1 MSEADSCGSSLQ
13 LVPGDPAPRLPGLGL
28 PRAEG
33 TGRGRGGAWGR
44 SSYLGHLPGPPCGH
58 PGGPGP
64 RLHLRPA
71 SHLHRPWISNR
82 ITVFSE
88 FGQKS
93 CLFFFQIVWAWQVPN
108 DTVPKAPSSY
118 NLKEKKKQ
126 DTKPRRVSR
135 ESGPCAAASAAS
147 SKSQCAASQSG
158 PNGLTEAC
166 PAFCNFLFCFIFNL
180 SMRCC
185 LPRELGAGQAA
196 GGQVSPAKN
205 PLPQA
210 ARRQGRYPGAVGTV
224 GTACEGAGVGAAVPA
239 LLVHLRGQGPSHASR
254 APPRARTDTDW
265 PHPAGP
271 TGPPWAL
278 PRKGG
283 AALRGG
289 VGGVKALASRLIVDI
304 CLTLGGRGCP
314 PGKQRPEDSL
324 RGDEA
329 PVG

>member
-1 MSEADSCGSSLQ
+1 MGSVL
-13 LVPGDPAPRLPGLGL
+13 L
-28 PRAEG
+28 PRPPPRA
-33 TGRGRGGAWGR
+33 TLWSPWGAWPKA
-44 SSYLGHLPGPPCGH
+44 SPP
-58 PGGPGP
+58 
-64 RLHLRPA
+64 
-71 SHLHRPWISNR
+71 
-82 ITVFSE
+82 TSE
-88 FGQKS
+88 PSAQTLDFKQNHSLFRVWAKILS
-93 CLFFFQIVWAWQVPN
+93 FFFQIVWAWQVPN

-135 ESGPCAAASAAS
+135 ESGPRAAASAAS

-210 ARRQGRYPGAVGTV
+210 ARCQGRYPGAVGTV

-265 PHPAGP
+265 PHPRRAH
-271 TGPPWAL
+271 
-278 PRKGG
+278 R
-283 AALRGG
+283 
-289 VGGVKALASRLIVDI
+289 ASM
-304 CLTLGGRGCP
+304 GSAQEGRGCSTWW
-314 PGKQRPEDSL
+314 GGGGEGLGVTADSGHL
-324 RGDEA
+324 SHPWG
-329 PVG
+329 